1 MVEKMVPLKDLSNFQ
16 KTIEMCLIY
25 CEIKLGLT
33 YVCYLMIQKQAT
45 TFTITDT
52 KIYVPVVT
60 LSTQDNA
67 KLFQQL
73 KSGFSRTINWNK
85 YQSKVSSNC
94 KDKVL

>member
-1 MVEKMVPLKDLSNFQ
+1 MVEKIVPLNDLTSFER
-16 KTIEMCLIY
+16 TIKMCLIY

-45 TFTITDT
+45 TFKITDT

-67 KLFQQL
+67 KLLQQL

-94 KDKVL
+94 EDKVL